1 MRNKKLDIYKGKSK
15 KRAQKKMILE
25 EESQNFNNSC
35 QKEKISYVILYK
47 GNYPQQ

>member
-35 QKEKISYVILYK
+35 RKKRF
-47 GNYPQQ
+47 PT